1 MKKIILEKKPS
12 FDITVVSNYF
22 IDEYMPKANGEYVKM
37 YLYLLKCN
45 GTSSDVT
52 VNSLADVFD
61 YTEKDVMR
69 ALTYWEQI
77 GLLALDYDANNNLN
91 KITINELR
99 PDTPVTF
106 KYVPDQ
112 TAKPAKNGLVHDS
125 DTAIS
130 VTDVTESHM
139 IAEAESYTTND
150 IPQKRDFTNQEL
162 LKLTSN
168 SDIKELLYI
177 CQAYLGKTLSAS
189 DTNTILYFY
198 DGLHFSVELI
208 EYLIEY
214 CASIKHTSL
223 RYIEKVALD
232 WAQDNVCSVNEAKE
246 RTMLFSNSYYPIM
259 KAFGISGRNPA
270 AIERAI
276 IDKWIKEYAFSMDI
290 IVEAC
295 NRTISATSKP
305 SFPYADSIL
314 QRWHE
319 KGVSALSDLKALDA
333 KHNQLVHAAK
343 EREAQPKQTT
353 KFNSFPQR
361 SYDYGELERQL
372 LGKK

>member
-12 FDITVVSNYF
+12 FDVTIVSNYF

-45 GTSSDVT
+45 GTPVDIT
-52 VNSLADVFD
+52 INSLADVFD

-69 ALTYWEQI
+69 ALTYWEQL
-77 GLLALDYDANNNLN
+77 GLLSLSYDDNHNLA
-91 KITINELR
+91 KITIKDLR

-106 KYVPDQ
+106 RYVPEQ
-112 TAKPAKNGLVHDS
+112 ATVPADS
-125 DTAIS
+125 IDSI
-130 VTDVTESHM
+130 V
-139 IAEAESYTTND
+139 AESESYSAKTL
-150 IPQKRDFTNQEL
+150 PEKHDFTNQEL

-189 DTNTILYFY
+189 ETNTILYFY
-198 DGLHFSVELI
+198 DGLHFSIELI

-214 CASIKHTSL
+214 CASTKHTSL

-232 WAQDNVCSVNEAKE
+232 WAEDDVCTVKEAKE
-246 RTMLFSNSYYPIM
+246 RTSLYNNSYYPVL

-270 AIERAI
+270 TIERTL
-276 IDKWIKEYAFSMDI
+276 IDKWLKEYKFSIDI

-314 QRWHE
+314 QRWHNS
-319 KGVSALSDLKALDA
+319 GVTSLSDLVAIDA
-333 KHNQLVHAAK
+333 KHNQLSQTLK
-343 EREAQPKQTT
+343 EKGRESKQVQTT
-353 KFNSFPQR
+353 KFNNFPQR
-361 SYDYGELERQL
+361 NYDYGELERQL